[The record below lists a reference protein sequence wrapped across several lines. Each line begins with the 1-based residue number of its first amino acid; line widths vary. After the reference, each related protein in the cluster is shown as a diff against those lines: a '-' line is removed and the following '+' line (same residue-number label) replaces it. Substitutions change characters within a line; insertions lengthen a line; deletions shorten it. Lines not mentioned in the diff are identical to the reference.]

1 MDLNY
6 LLARHQIALL
16 HAQAATS
23 DEARRAHQVMADAYA
38 ARIAGAECPTPPALR
53 VG

>member
-6 LLARHQIALL
+6 LLHRYQISLFNVENAS
-16 HAQAATS
+16 S

-38 ARIAGAECPTPPALR
+38 ARIADAKCPAPPICAA
-53 VG
+53 

>member
-6 LLARHQIALL
+6 LLARQQMALFN
-16 HAQAATS
+16 AQNADN
-23 DEARRAHQVMADAYA
+23 DEARRAHQTMADAYA
-38 ARIAGAECPTPPALR
+38 ARIAGAKCLTPALR

>member
-6 LLARHQIALL
+6 LLARHQIAILS
-16 HAQAATS
+16 AQNAAS
-23 DEARRAHQVMADAYA
+23 DEARRAHQKMADIYA
-38 ARIAGAECPTPPALR
+38 TRIAGAKYPASPALR